1 MRVQS
6 YRFYFELQTFN
17 LFLYPNVGIMQE
29 VPYLCKV
36 V

>member
-6 YRFYFELQTFN
+6 YSFYFELQIFN
-17 LFLYPNVGIMQE
+17 LFLYPNVGIIQE
-29 VPYLCKV
+29 VAYLCKV